1 MAKDAPALRQRAE
14 ALAST
19 LPPLQVAAERIALTV
34 SQGVHGRRRV
44 GQGETFWQFR
54 PYHIG
59 DAAQRIDWRQSAKRE
74 RLFVRETE
82 WAAAQSVWLWRDGSA
97 SMRWRSREIW
107 PEKLERADLLTLA
120 LGALLIRGGER
131 IALLGSGR
139 RPSTGHTALNR
150 MAVQLLRPG
159 APDASMPKAEP
170 LPRHAHAIF
179 IGDFLSP
186 LETVEKLVRGLAAEG
201 VTGHILQVLDPAEEA
216 LPFAGR
222 VEFEGME
229 GEGKVLLSR
238 VESLRG
244 DYVARMVK
252 HMQGIADIAR
262 SVGWSC
268 VRHRTDQ
275 PPQAVLLALYLR
287 LADRFSRT
295 DLGAA

>member
-1 MAKDAPALRQRAE
+1 MNRDAPAQRQRAE

-34 SQGVHGRRRV
+34 AQGVHGRRRV

-54 PYHIG
+54 PYRFG

-74 RLFVRETE
+74 RLFIRETE

-97 SMRWRSREIW
+97 SMRWRSRDIW

-120 LGALLIRGGER
+120 LGALLVRGGER

-139 RPSTGHTALNR
+139 RPASGHAALNR
-150 MAVQLLRPG
+150 MAIQLLRPG
-159 APDASMPKAEP
+159 APDASMPPPQP
-170 LPRHAHAIF
+170 LPRHGHAIF
-179 IGDFLSP
+179 VGDFLSP
-186 LETVEKLVRGLAAEG
+186 LEQVESMVRGLAAEG

-216 LPFAGR
+216 LPYAGR
-222 VEFEGME
+222 VEFEGLE
-229 GEGKVLLSR
+229 GEGKLLLSR
-238 VESLRG
+238 VEAMRG
-244 DYVARMVK
+244 DYVSRLTA
-252 HMQGIADIAR
+252 HMEGVAAIAR
-262 SVGWSC
+262 AVGWSC

-295 DLGAA
+295 DMGAA